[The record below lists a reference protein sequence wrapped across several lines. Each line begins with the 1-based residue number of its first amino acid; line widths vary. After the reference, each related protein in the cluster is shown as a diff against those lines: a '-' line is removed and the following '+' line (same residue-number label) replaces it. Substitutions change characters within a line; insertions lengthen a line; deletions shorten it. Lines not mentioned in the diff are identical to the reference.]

1 MKGLGRSGSRA
12 SVRGVTALTVA
23 LSLLIAIAAFTL
35 AACGGAS
42 TTAAT
47 SPSTAIQSSSAPTE
61 SAIPLPAPTVAGTI
75 AFTRVVEA
83 GVNSDICV
91 INSDGTGLRV
101 LAGGP
106 NWAEHASWSPDGRR
120 IAYVVYP
127 GGSVD
132 VDDATLWI
140 MNADGSG
147 KRMLTKG
154 AVRGLWPTWSP
165 DGKQIAFS
173 FPIAQPEGFDLFV
186 INADG
191 GGLRSVVSSPGA
203 WRMYPAW
210 APNGKIL
217 FLWNSDVFAIN
228 SDGSG
233 LERLTK
239 MGSINEFALSPDGK
253 RIAIDDMYSYRLTV
267 IPVRGSGASVTLL
280 DPVPDFIAEPDA
292 AATWAPDGQALAV
305 ASGDYSRGTMVPATD
320 GSRLYVVNADGSG
333 LSVVPNAGVAIDPA
347 WRPR

>member
-1 MKGLGRSGSRA
+1 MRGHWASRSRKNVA
-12 SVRGVTALTVA
+12 FALPLLVVVA
-23 LSLLIAIAAFTL
+23 ALVA

-42 TTAAT
+42 TKAST
-47 SPSTAIQSSSAPTE
+47 SPSVAPSQVAASPSAEPSQ
-61 SAIPLPAPTVAGTI
+61 SAIPLPTPTVAGAI
-75 AFTRVVEA
+75 AFERVVEQ

-91 INSDGTGLRV
+91 INSDGTGFRV
-101 LAGGP
+101 LDGGP
-106 NWAEHASWSPDGRR
+106 NWAEHPSWSPDGRR

-132 VDDATLWI
+132 IDDATLWV

-147 KRMLTKG
+147 KRQLTKG
-154 AVRGLWPTWSP
+154 AVRGDWPTWSP

-173 FPIAQPEGFDLFV
+173 FVRAQPEGFDLFV

-191 GGLRSVVSSPGA
+191 SGLRSVASSPGG
-203 WRMYPAW
+203 WREYPAW

-217 FLWNSDVFAIN
+217 FLRNSDVFAIN
-228 SDGSG
+228 PDGSG

-253 RIAIDDMYSYRLTV
+253 RIAIDDMYSHRLAV
-267 IPVRGSGASVTLL
+267 IPLHGSEASVTLL
-280 DPVPDFIAEPDA
+280 DPVSDFIPDTHA
-292 AATWAPDGQALAV
+292 AAAWTPDGQALAV
-305 ASGDYSRGTMVPATD
+305 ASGDYSRGTLSLGGSK
-320 GSRLYVVNADGSG
+320 GSRLYIVNADGSG
-333 LSVVPNAGVAIDPA
+333 LSAVPNAGMAIDPA